1 MHVAPPL
8 KSVISTTSLLTL
20 PLDWKKR
27 YCVFCKKIYQNFK
40 SKTFYHI
47 FQKKKFINK
56 KCFFILT
63 KIFNETNTIKYL
75 KYISENTNYSKRN
88 ETNEIGCVRGRLK
101 IQPKK

>member
-1 MHVAPPL
+1 MNVRGRSTILRAPGVPKNYLIGRSDIVYFVKKFIKIL
-8 KSVISTTSLLTL
+8 KVKLFITFF
-20 PLDWKKR
+20 K
-27 YCVFCKKIYQNFK
+27 KKI
-40 SKTFYHI
+40 
-47 FQKKKFINK
+47 INK

-75 KYISENTNYSKRN
+75 KYFSENTNYSKRN